1 MLQAREKVELEI
13 RQDYLS
19 VFAAKEQI
27 RAAEATVEQAEEAYK
42 IATIRYQSGVGIN
55 LDVLDAQLALS
66 QAKTNYVTALYDY
79 NIGLATL
86 EHAMGLP
93 AVAYT
98 EIMKK

>member
-1 MLQAREKVELEI
+1 M
-13 RQDYLS
+13 
-19 VFAAKEQI
+19 
-27 RAAEATVEQAEEAYK
+27 
-42 IATIRYQSGVGIN
+42 
-55 LDVLDAQLALS
+55 DVLDAQLALS